1 MLTVDF
7 DRLGVRPGTRVLD
20 LGCGQG
26 RHAFEALRRGAEVV
40 AADLDD
46 KALVEVEAMALAM
59 EEAGELTAGGRLTV
73 RHADALRLPFDEGQ
87 FDVVIV
93 SEVLEHIPEDRA
105 AMAEIHRVVKPGGL
119 AAITVPRRGPEE
131 VCWALS
137 HEYHNNPGGHIRIYR
152 GDELLGRLCESGLVP
167 RGRAHAHAL
176 HSPYW
181 WLKCAVGVRRDDAV
195 LPALYHRFLA
205 WEMVSRP
212 AWSRLLERGLNPLLG
227 KSLVLYMAKPQ
238 TSMRQTSM
246 HQARKHA
253 AA

>member
-7 DRLGVRPGTRVLD
+7 DRLRVGPGTRLLD
-20 LGCGQG
+20 LGCGKG
-26 RHAFEALRRGAEVV
+26 RHAFEALRRGADVT

-46 KALVEVEAMALAM
+46 EALAEVMGMAEAMRA
-59 EEAGELTAGGRLTV
+59 AGEVPDGGRLEV
-73 RHADALRLPFDEGQ
+73 RHADALALPFADGV

-93 SEVLEHIPEDRA
+93 SEVLEHIPDDRA
-105 AMAEIHRVVKPGGL
+105 AIAEIQRVVTAGGM
-119 AAITVPRRGPEE
+119 AAVTVPRSGPER

-137 HEYHNNPGGHIRIYR
+137 EDYHNNPGGHVRIYR
-152 GDELLGRLCESGLVP
+152 ADELLGRLCDAGLVP

-181 WLKCAVGVRRDDAV
+181 WLKCAVGVRRDDAM

-205 WEMVSRP
+205 WEMMARP
-212 AWSRLLERGLNPLLG
+212 AWSQLVERGLNPVLG
-227 KSLVLYMAKPQ
+227 KSLVLYMAKP
-238 TSMRQTSM
+238 SGIDR
-246 HQARKHA
+246 A

>member
-7 DRLGVRPGTRVLD
+7 DRLGIRVGSRVLD

-26 RHAFEALRRGAEVV
+26 RHAFEALRRGAQVV

-46 KALVEVEAMALAM
+46 EALADVDAMAEAMA
-59 EEAGELTAGGRLTV
+59 EAGEVPTGGGLTIQR
-73 RHADALRLPFDEGQ
+73 ADALHLPFEDGA

-93 SEVLEHIPEDRA
+93 SEVLEHIPNDLA
-105 AMAEIHRVVKPGGL
+105 AIAEIQRVLRPGGL
-119 AAITVPRRGPEE
+119 AAITVPRNLPER

-137 HEYHNNPGGHIRIYR
+137 EEYHNNPGGHVRIYR
-152 GDELLGRLCESGLVP
+152 GDELLGRLCDAGLVP
-167 RGRAHAHAL
+167 RGRDHAHAL

-181 WLKCAVGVRRDDAV
+181 WLKCAVGVRRDDAL
-195 LPALYHRFLA
+195 LPSLYHRFLA

-212 AWSRLLERGLNPLLG
+212 AWSRLLERGLNPVLG
-227 KSLVLYMAKPQ
+227 KSLVLYMSKPAAEQ
-238 TSMRQTSM
+238 N
-246 HQARKHA
+246 A

>member
-7 DRLGVRPGTRVLD
+7 DRIGVRQGTRVLD

-46 KALVEVEAMALAM
+46 KALADVEAMAAAM
-59 EEAGELTAGGRLTV
+59 EEAGEVAAGGSLTV
-73 RHADALRLPFDEGQ
+73 RHADALQLPFEDGD

-93 SEVLEHIPEDRA
+93 SEVLEHIRDDRA
-105 AMAEIHRVVKPGGL
+105 AMAEIHRVVRSGGL

-137 HEYHNNPGGHIRIYR
+137 EEYHNNPGGHLRIYR
-152 GDELLGRLCESGLVP
+152 GDELLGRLCDAGLVP
-167 RGRAHAHAL
+167 RGRDHAHAL

-181 WLKCAVGVRRDDAV
+181 WLKCAVGVRRDDAL
-195 LPALYHRFLA
+195 LPSLYHRFLA

-212 AWSRLLERGLNPLLG
+212 AWSRLLERGLNPVLG
-227 KSLVLYMAKPQ
+227 KSLVLYMAKPDGI
-238 TSMRQTSM
+238 RQ
-246 HQARKHA
+246 A

>member
-7 DRLGVRPGTRVLD
+7 DTLGVGPGTRVLD

-26 RHAFEALRRGAEVV
+26 RHAFEALRRGAWVV
-40 AADLDD
+40 AADLDG
-46 KALVEVEAMALAM
+46 KVLAGVEAMAAAM
-59 EEAGELTAGGRLTV
+59 NEAGEVAVGGSLMV
-73 RHADALRLPFDEGQ
+73 RQADALQLPFEDGD

-93 SEVLEHIPEDRA
+93 SEVLEHIPDDRA
-105 AMAEIHRVVKPGGL
+105 AMSEIQRVVRPGGL

-131 VCWALS
+131 VCWLLS
-137 HEYHNNPGGHIRIYR
+137 EEYHNNPGGHVRIYR
-152 GDELLGRLCESGLVP
+152 GNELLRRLCDAGLVP

-181 WLKCAVGVRRDDAV
+181 WLKCAVGVRRDDAL
-195 LPALYHRFLA
+195 LPRVYHRFLA
-205 WEMVSRP
+205 WEMMRRP

-227 KSLVLYMAKPQ
+227 KSLVLYMAKPRAPGRPKRNRG
-238 TSMRQTSM
+238 TER
-246 HQARKHA
+246 HA

>member
-7 DRLGVRPGTRVLD
+7 DRLGVRQGTRVLD

-46 KALVEVEAMALAM
+46 KALADVEAMAAAM
-59 EEAGELTAGGRLTV
+59 EEAGEVAAGGSLTV
-73 RHADALRLPFDEGQ
+73 RHADALQLPFEDGD
-87 FDVVIV
+87 FDVLIV
-93 SEVLEHIPEDRA
+93 SEVLEHIRDDRA
-105 AMAEIHRVVKPGGL
+105 AMAEIQRVVRSGGL

-137 HEYHNNPGGHIRIYR
+137 DEYHNNPGGHLRIYR
-152 GDELLGRLCESGLVP
+152 GDELLGRLCDAGLVP
-167 RGRAHAHAL
+167 RGRDHAHAL

-181 WLKCAVGVRRDDAV
+181 WLKCAVGVHDDQHPVA
-195 LPALYHRFLA
+195 AAYHRMLV
-205 WEMVSRP
+205 WDIMRRP
-212 AWSRLLERGLNPLLG
+212 AVTRLAERTLNPLIG
-227 KSLVLYMAKPQ
+227 KSLVVYAAKPGPPE
-238 TSMRQTSM
+238 T
-246 HQARKHA
+246 AHA